1 MPTQDELF
9 AAVDALLNDPGP
21 RLPEPVERVR
31 LREAAGITQARLAQA
46 LKSTVQS
53 VKNWEAGRSEPRP
66 PRLEAYARLLE
77 GWAQQHPAPAPAA
90 STVEDVP
97 AAFTPAPVSPTAPVP
112 AAPAPVS
119 PTAPTAPVPAAP
131 ADAEPQPAA
140 DPVQTTTAATAQTP
154 TTPPT
159 RPATPARPGAPLPR
173 RAARPA
179 PSFDSQFPNG
189 PLVVLDSDGIA
200 YGAGGLVLE
209 CPATTLTQLVA
220 WALTES
226 GLGTTRLHRNGK
238 DGDPL
243 VVLTAAAAA
252 KFGLLATLDDD
263 PATRRTQRLPDDHKA
278 LKALARSK
286 WQLTRRGFGPWARIY
301 KPVKDGHRQCVQLAV
316 LPWGALDT
324 RAWLDAADLPAPDL
338 ARVLGIYAQRVITP
352 CGSTATCGH
361 ELLPALRPP
370 TRAVRDEATGGWVS
384 GPNPGA
390 LTEAV
395 QAAPPEVP
403 SEHPAAQGWTKG
415 FLDEESYQWTRPV
428 ETLAE
433 AEMVL
438 PFAVGIDINTA
449 YLAAASRLQVGLSGP
464 VHVHRPTFDRKTPGS
479 WLVDLSHIPT
489 DPRLPNPFTPTG
501 KPPTGPAWYTTP
513 TVAYALELGHDVAPI
528 EAYLR
533 EKAGA
538 YLDPWHDRLRE
549 AYVTTMAEAGI
560 PTDKDTDERA
570 FLAAMTAHRLL
581 KTPGA
586 GADLDALRTALA
598 AEGLAHL
605 AEMGDDQLASAA
617 WRHHQIAIVLS
628 AVKSTVKF
636 GIGKL
641 RERPQGLTYKPGEP
655 WPALERPTW
664 RPDIRA
670 AVIAKARVNMH
681 RKMANVAKANGR
693 YPLGVNNDCVV
704 YASPGASPLDFLPL
718 TGSGKVL
725 PGTFRLGATPGL
737 SKVEGVQQMLTA
749 VDWLERDQPINP
761 ARHIKGYDAN
771 EVDGK

>member
-21 RLPEPVERVR
+21 RLPQPAERAR
-31 LREAAGITQARLAQA
+31 LREAAGVTQARLAQV

-77 GWAQQHPAPAPAA
+77 GWAQQHPALAPAA
-90 STVEDVP
+90 ATIEEVP
-97 AAFTPAPVSPTAPVP
+97 AAFAPTLVPVP
-112 AAPAPVS
+112 VETGSEPTTDAAEETAEVAPQTHLSPAVR
-119 PTAPTAPVPAAP
+119 
-131 ADAEPQPAA
+131 
-140 DPVQTTTAATAQTP
+140 TAAE
-154 TTPPT
+154 
-159 RPATPARPGAPLPR
+159 RPGGQPLR

-179 PSFDSQFPNG
+179 PHGHGQYPNG
-189 PLVVLDSDGIA
+189 PLAVLDGDGTA
-200 YGAGGLVLE
+200 YGVGGLLLE
-209 CPATTLTQLVA
+209 CPATTLAQLVT
-220 WALTES
+220 WALAEA

-243 VVLTAAAAA
+243 IVLTAAAAE
-252 KFGLLATLDDD
+252 KFGLPATLDDD
-263 PATRRTQRLPDDHKA
+263 PDTRRSQRLPEDHKVV
-278 LKALARSK
+278 KALARSK

-301 KPVKDGHRQCVQLAV
+301 KPVKDGRRQCVQLAI
-316 LPWGALDT
+316 LPWRALDT
-324 RAWLDAADLPAPDL
+324 RAWGDAADLPAPDL

-352 CGSTATCGH
+352 RGSTATCGL
-361 ELLPALRPP
+361 ELMTALRPP

-390 LTEAV
+390 LTDVYE
-395 QAAPPEVP
+395 AAPPEVLT
-403 SEHPAAQGWTKG
+403 EHPAAQGWTGG
-415 FLDEESYQWTRPV
+415 FLNEESYQWIRPV
-428 ETLAE
+428 ETLSE
-433 AEMVL
+433 AEMIE

-449 YLAAASRLQVGLSGP
+449 YLAAAARLSVGLSGP
-464 VHVHRPTFDRKTPGS
+464 VRVQRPVFDKKKPGS
-479 WLVDLSHIPT
+479 WFVDLSHIPT
-489 DPRLPNPFTPTG
+489 DPRLPSPFTPTG
-501 KPPTGPAWYTTP
+501 QPPTGPAWYTTP
-513 TVAYALELGHDVAPI
+513 TVAYALELGYDVAPI

-533 EKAGA
+533 ETTGA

-560 PTDKDTDERA
+560 PADKDTDERA

-581 KTPGA
+581 KNPGA
-586 GADLDALRTALA
+586 GEDLDALRTALG
-598 AEGLAHL
+598 AEGLGHL
-605 AEMGDDQLASAA
+605 AQLGDDQLASAA
-617 WRHHQIAIVLS
+617 WRHHQIAMVLS

-636 GIGKL
+636 GLGKL
-641 RERPQGLTYKPGEP
+641 RERPQGVTYKKGEP
-655 WPALERPTW
+655 WSALERETW

-704 YASPGASPLDFLPL
+704 YASPGPSPLDFLPL
-718 TGSGKVL
+718 TGSGKGVL

-737 SKVEGVQQMLTA
+737 SKIEGVQTMLTV
-749 VDWLERDQPINP
+749 VDWLERDQPVNP
-761 ARHIKGYDAN
+761 ARHIKGYDSN
-771 EVDGK
+771 DVDGK

>member
-1 MPTQDELF
+1 MPTQEELF
-9 AAVDALLNDPGP
+9 AAVDALLNGSAPQ
-21 RLPEPVERVR
+21 LPEPTERVR
-31 LREAAGITQARLAQA
+31 LREAAAVTQTQLAKA
-46 LKSTVQS
+46 LRSTVQT
-53 VKNWEAGRSEPRP
+53 VKNYENGRSSPRP

-77 GWAQQHPAPAPAA
+77 GWAQRYPAPAPAT
-90 STVEDVP
+90 STVAEVP
-97 AAFTPAPVSPTAPVP
+97 EAFTPASISPISPTLPAPD
-112 AAPAPVS
+112 APAQ
-119 PTAPTAPVPAAP
+119 AAQLP
-131 ADAEPQPAA
+131 ADAVKETTGDASQTPPAA
-140 DPVQTTTAATAQTP
+140 LSA
-154 TTPPT
+154 
-159 RPATPARPGAPLPR
+159 RPATRARPGAQPLR
-173 RAARPA
+173 RAAGPA
-179 PSFDSQFPNG
+179 PSSDDGPFPNG
-189 PLVVLDSDGIA
+189 PLVVLDGDGTA
-200 YGAGGLVLE
+200 YGLGGLLLE
-209 CPATTLTQLVA
+209 CPATTLAQLVT

-226 GLGTTRLHRNGK
+226 GLGTARLHRNGR

-243 VVLTAAAAA
+243 VVLTAAAAE
-252 KFGLLATLDDD
+252 KFGLPATLDDD
-263 PATRRTQRLPDDHKA
+263 PATRRSQRLPEDHKVV
-278 LKALARSK
+278 KALARSK

-301 KPVKDGHRQCVQLAV
+301 RPIKDGRRQCVQLAI
-316 LPWGALDT
+316 LPWRALDT
-324 RAWLDAADLPAPDL
+324 RAWGAAADLPAPDL

-352 CGSTATCGH
+352 RGSTATCGL
-361 ELLPALRPP
+361 ELMTALRPP

-384 GPNPGA
+384 APNPGA
-390 LTEAV
+390 LTEV
-395 QAAPPEVP
+395 HEAAPPEVLT
-403 SEHPAAQGWTKG
+403 EHPAAQGWTGG
-415 FLDEESYQWTRPV
+415 FLDEESYQWIRPV
-428 ETLAE
+428 ETLSE
-433 AEMVL
+433 AEMVE

-449 YLAAASRLQVGLSGP
+449 YLAAAARLSVGLSGP
-464 VHVHRPTFDRKTPGS
+464 IHVTNPVFDKKTPGS
-479 WLVDLSHIPT
+479 WFVDLSHIPT
-489 DPRLPNPFTPTG
+489 DPRLPSPFTPTG
-501 KPPTGPAWYTTP
+501 KPPAGPAWYTTA

-533 EKAGA
+533 QKAGP

-581 KTPGA
+581 KTA
-586 GADLDALRTALA
+586 GTDLGALRTALA
-598 AEGLAHL
+598 AEGLGHL
-605 AEMGDDQLASAA
+605 AELGDDQLASAV
-617 WRHHQIAIVLS
+617 WRHHQIAMVLS

-655 WPALERPTW
+655 WSALERPTW

-718 TGSGKVL
+718 TGAGKVL

-737 SKVEGVQQMLTA
+737 SKVEGVQAMLTV
-749 VDWLERDQPINP
+749 VDWLERDQPVNP

-771 EVDGK
+771 AVDGK